1 MIRNLVLR
9 LGGVVTFNSASVLQ
23 STVRPHARAAS
34 DSCLFY
40 QRYAF
45 YRKCENND
53 DLRLKNHR
61 GCSFSVPLV
70 KRRGMCGSGR
80 ERVTG
85 RNSWSSFTSRWAR
98 DGSLQPTRPQSP
110 QVVALK
116 SPPCPAYSLRV
127 RQLLMLC

>member
-70 KRRGMCGSGR
+70 K
-80 ERVTG
+80 
-85 RNSWSSFTSRWAR
+85 
-98 DGSLQPTRPQSP
+98 SP